1 MAGPLA
7 ALLPLV
13 KVMGA
18 QGGRAAITTAAKG
31 VAKNIAKDAVKDKA
45 KSFVTGKGKKKK
57 GKKGKGGA
65 LVKSEGGEQK
75 QEGTGGGAIVATTPM
90 VGNYRVETPPEK
102 PDIEGKQSKISF
114 ESINNQLDSVAGL
127 TEALKK
133 TSQARLKTAVN
144 KKKAERKAAEKA
156 KKRQRENL
164 LEKGAGFLGGV
175 ASSVTK
181 ALPFDPLKFFTMILL
196 GSLLLWIMQNGSK
209 IIGFLKGTL
218 AFMNALGK
226 LILKGIKALGSGLKA
241 ALKFI
246 LKGIPGVGK
255 AAKAIKN
262 LFKAVGNKLKGAFNA
277 IGSGLKNMAK
287 GLIKK
292 LKDLGKFIMNPQG
305 KKPPKGT
312 PKGLKQAV
320 KPGQLTSNAAR
331 TIKLKHGTE
340 AAERF
345 QRLVDKGM
353 DPAKAS
359 RKVNKAIKAG
369 KIVSKPA
376 KAAAKAGSKVAQ
388 KAGEKSLITVGKGAL
403 KFLKRI
409 PVIGGLITL
418 VVSLLG
424 GDPVSQALFKTGGA
438 VLGGFLGSF
447 IPIPVIGTLL
457 GELVGEY
464 IGDLMYH
471 LLMGGGPAAVGKKL
485 QEDIKG
491 ILKTGKAA
499 LDWAGDGFKR
509 LMDGLPKFGPLPD
522 WIPGVGGA
530 EVINPL
536 PLLTNPFM
544 VIPKVYKAFFTR
556 DSMLDGVVRETPDK
570 NEEPEPPK
578 EPEPPEEPPI
588 ESIPD
593 IVTPLTG
600 SGAAPA
606 EPDYSQ
612 EPTVGVRP
620 RASRGS
626 GFAGPL
632 FDLIASGEGN
642 YNSINRGRAGD
653 SPGGAKKYLGR
664 DLTSMTVGEI
674 MNLQAQEK
682 VYAVGKY
689 QIVPGTMKDFVARG
703 GVNKS
708 DLYDGPTQ
716 EKFPRYV
723 LYTKRPTVGKYL
735 DGKAPLNDAIY
746 ALAAEFASIGVPED
760 TPARSLGRIGL
771 GHYPKS
777 FRPKGSTLYG
787 GTSNFAHTGPDK
799 IASALQ
805 QIKGGGSQSTAQT
818 TSSATTP
825 QVQPTTPMAES
836 SPLEGQGQ
844 RGAVTP
850 TIQMIPQQATG
861 PALGG
866 LKGHS
871 GSVAY
876 NGQQNA
882 PLSVSYSPFSQSD
895 ISSQGMKIISGRGY
909 RASTGSVH
917 KGLDIPSVAGTPV
930 YAYLPGKITQ
940 NRTASGYG
948 NLVEWQD
955 SIYGEKHMFA
965 HLQAPSSL
973 KVGQEFPAGT
983 MLARTGDTG
992 SPGSFHLHWEIGAQ
1006 GAEKD
1011 PSKWVAAHPNTGE
1024 VRTRPQSSASQVT
1037 PTTTG
1042 TTRTGGGS
1050 VTTGSGSATVVTRS
1064 STAGSGSISAISSQ
1078 LAYETPGGG
1087 GVIML
1092 APTADN
1098 RNMVVG
1104 SSGGGAGTP
1113 VIMGSGDVVNSYH
1126 KAQLLGFLYKQG

>member
-7 ALLPLV
+7 LLVPAVKALAV
-13 KVMGA
+13 
-18 QGGRAAITTAAKG
+18 GGGKAALSGAAKG
-31 VAKNIAKDAVKDKA
+31 IGKGLVKDAIKGKA
-45 KSFVTGKGKKKK
+45 KKFVTGKKKD
-57 GKKGKGGA
+57 KKGKGGA
-65 LVKSEGGEQK
+65 LVKSKGDEQK
-75 QEGTGGGAIVATTPM
+75 QEETGGGAIIATTPM

-102 PDIEGKQSKISF
+102 PEVEGKQSEISF
-114 ESINNQLDSVAGL
+114 ESINNQLDSITGL

-133 TSQARLKTAVN
+133 TSQAKLKTAVN
-144 KKKAERKAAEKA
+144 KKRAERKAAEKA
-156 KKRQRENL
+156 KKRRRESL
-164 LEKGAGFLGGV
+164 LEMGAGFVGGV
-175 ASSVTK
+175 VGSVTK
-181 ALPFDPLKFFTMILL
+181 ALPFDPLKFFTMIFL
-196 GSLLLWIMQNGSK
+196 GSLLLWIMENGSK
-209 IIGFLKGTL
+209 IIGFLKVTL
-218 AFMNALGK
+218 ALMNNLGK
-226 LILKGIKALGSGLKA
+226 LILMGIKSLGKGLKA

-262 LFKAVGNKLKGAFNA
+262 LFKAVGSKLKGAFKA

-287 GLIKK
+287 GLIKR

-320 KPGQLTSNAAR
+320 KPGTLSSNAKRA
-331 TIKLKHGTE
+331 IKLKHGAE

-369 KIVSKPA
+369 KIVSKPT
-376 KAAAKAGSKVAQ
+376 KAVGKVGSKIAQ
-388 KAGEKSLITVGKGAL
+388 KAGEKSLITVGKGTL
-403 KFLKRI
+403 KLLKRI

-418 VVSLLG
+418 VVSLLS

-471 LLMGGGPAAVGKKL
+471 LLMGGGPEAVGQKMK
-485 QEDIKG
+485 QDIEG
-491 ILKTGKAA
+491 LLKTGKAA
-499 LDWAGDGFKR
+499 IGWAGDGFKR
-509 LMDGLPKFGPLPD
+509 LMDGLPKFKVPEKIL
-522 WIPGVGGA
+522 GVPIFGIGGA

-536 PLLTNPFM
+536 PLLANPLM
-544 VIPKVYKAFFTR
+544 VVPKVYRAFFTR
-556 DSMLDGVVRETPDK
+556 DPMGEGVVDETNKDPD
-570 NEEPEPPK
+570 EK
-578 EPEPPEEPPI
+578 EKI
-588 ESIPD
+588 EYQSG
-593 IVTPLTG
+593 VETPLTG
-600 SGAAPA
+600 TGAAPP

-612 EPTVGVRP
+612 EPTVGRRP
-620 RASRGS
+620 TITSTGATVSAANITPNMSRKDKFMMIYNAAVAAGDPMPALSAAQSMFETGFLSSELSLNANNPYGQTGRGDAGYYDYGKYPDVKWALYSSYNAAMKDHIERWSVKTPQGNPGYATYNNPMEAMRGIIENYAPAGS
-626 GFAGPL
+626 GNNHPAYLSGVESIL
-632 FDLIASGEGN
+632 KEMGFDPNA
-642 YNSINRGRAGD
+642 
-653 SPGGAKKYLGR
+653 P
-664 DLTSMTVGEI
+664 
-674 MNLQAQEK
+674 EK
-682 VYAVGKY
+682 PQV
-689 QIVPGTMKDFVARG
+689 
-703 GVNKS
+703 
-708 DLYDGPTQ
+708 
-716 EKFPRYV
+716 
-723 LYTKRPTVGKYL
+723 
-735 DGKAPLNDAIY
+735 
-746 ALAAEFASIGVPED
+746 
-760 TPARSLGRIGL
+760 RS
-771 GHYPKS
+771 
-777 FRPKGSTLYG
+777 T
-787 GTSNFAHTGPDK
+787 
-799 IASALQ
+799 
-805 QIKGGGSQSTAQT
+805 
-818 TSSATTP
+818 ATTP
-825 QVQPTTPMAES
+825 QVQPTTPMAETPPVSVTTGS
-836 SPLEGQGQ
+836 S
-844 RGAVTP
+844 VTP
-850 TIQMIPQQATG
+850 TTQMIPRQATG

-866 LKGHS
+866 LRGDS

-895 ISSQGMKIISGRGY
+895 ISSQGMKIISGKGY
-909 RASTGSVH
+909 RASTSSVH
-917 KGLDIPSVAGTPV
+917 KGLDVPSVAGTPV

-992 SPGSFHLHWEIGAQ
+992 SPGSFHLHWEIGGQ

-1011 PSKWVAAHPNTGE
+1011 PSKWVASHPNTGE
-1024 VRTRPQSSASQVT
+1024 VRTRPQSSASQATPTAT

-1042 TTRTGGGS
+1042 TTTTGTTTTGTTTTSSGS
-1050 VTTGSGSATVVTRS
+1050 VTVTRS
-1064 STAGSGSISAISSQ
+1064 STAGGGSIPAISSQ
-1078 LAYETPGGG
+1078 LSYEIPGGG

-1092 APTADN
+1092 AQTADN
-1098 RNMVVG
+1098 RNMVIG

-1113 VIMGSGDVVNSYH
+1113 IIMGSGDVVNSYY